1 MHAQLL
7 TISLNFKDQNSIK
20 CVIFSV
26 NVKHKSGHLT
36 GTREVT
42 WNILMWLIVLVSY
55 DECQNTKETRE
66 VPAVF
71 KLIKELISV

>member
-1 MHAQLL
+1 MGLVFHHPIETVSFYILFSTNVFLMHAQLL

-36 GTREVT
+36 GTKEVT
-42 WNILMWLIVLVSY
+42 
-55 DECQNTKETRE
+55 
-66 VPAVF
+66 
-71 KLIKELISV
+71 